1 MQAVPHGEPA
11 GVAEANPQRRRS
23 NDGVLHV
30 QEPGVWGTLARVGG
44 IYIYIYICK
53 KSM

>member
-11 GVAEANPQRRRS
+11 GVAEANPQRRRG

-30 QEPGVWGTLARVGG
+30 QEPRVWGTLARVGG
-44 IYIYIYICK
+44 IYLCK
-53 KSM
+53 KKCM